1 MMSLYPTPF
10 SLNQE
15 PTNVNIR
22 AWCENLYSK
31 YQPIESAR
39 WNQANIDSLFY
50 AGSQNY
56 VARYFGMPQTA
67 QFQKFYFNLLQVP
80 VNMITG
86 YQRQHRKSIMYTA
99 IEGADPKTTDQY
111 TKLITNIFNSNGLHE
126 TFSKACELAAV
137 SGLVLLQ
144 PYLDYSEDSLHG
156 TPKLKLWEY
165 NSFICDPFAREAD
178 WSDSQLVW
186 TQEYISR
193 EEAISRYGDQAKTI
207 KPVTGPSVGY
217 GSFYFLPESYYRVR
231 TDLYIVS
238 YIWTRGKRK
247 KKKLYSKQKDQ
258 LFDVSQSADLDEMIA
273 AIPDLEIVEVE
284 VNTWKLTVVLND
296 QKIFHGDN
304 PLEFDRCPF
313 IPVFWCNEPHMEANL
328 RVRSLVR
335 SMRDANWLMSRR
347 IIINHDISEATIN
360 AGWMRK
366 SGAVANEDNLK
377 QVGQGYDVIINEGY
391 ELTDVQKIMPSAVP
405 ESDLALADQLRQLI
419 NATAGIDLENW
430 SAQQD
435 KQTSALTAMIKQA
448 ANLTVFQKFF
458 DQWDYSLK
466 LLGELM
472 LEMCILKFTPQKVA
486 TLINEEPT
494 PLFYNRIFAKYHTV
508 VQEGLLTPTQASM
521 QAQALLDINA
531 AYNREVFPPSF
542 VVDKLNIQGKAEA
555 MEFLRS
561 QEASQAEQAQQQAL
575 VSQVTE
581 EAKMKETMART
592 MNLLSQ
598 ARKSNAQ
605 AEADVALFEERISK
619 IINNRNLATK
629 NKMEALEKL
638 MDVISKYGEIE
649 TMLKQGQLETVN
661 YFEKQEEDQ
670 EAVEANG
677 RMMRSEFAT
686 QILNPQ
692 NMQMQGMV

>member
-1 MMSLYPTPF
+1 MSLYPTPF
-10 SLNQE
+10 QDSQE

-22 AWCENLYSK
+22 AWCDNLYTK

-50 AGSQNY
+50 AGAQNY
-56 VARYFGMPQTA
+56 VSRYFGVPQTA

-80 VNMITG
+80 LNMITG
-86 YQRQHRKSIMYTA
+86 YQRQHRKSIMYTP

-111 TKLITNIFNSNGLHE
+111 TKLITNISNANGIHE

-144 PYLDYSEDSLHG
+144 PYLDYTEDSVHG
-156 TPKLKLWEY
+156 TMKLKLWEY

-193 EEAISRYGDQAKTI
+193 EEAISRFGDEAKTI
-207 KPVTGPSVGY
+207 KPMAGPMVGN
-217 GSFYFLPESYYRVR
+217 GSFYFLPEAYYRTR
-231 TDLYIVS
+231 TDLYVLS

-247 KKKLYSKQKDQ
+247 KKKLYSAQREQ
-258 LFDVSQSADLDEMIA
+258 VFDISPNGQYEELLA

-296 QKIFHGDN
+296 QKIYHGKN

-313 IPVFWCNEPHMEANL
+313 IPVFWCYEPHMEANL

-391 ELTDVQKIMPSAVP
+391 EMTDVQKIMPSAVP

-435 KQTSALTAMIKQA
+435 KQTSALTALIKQA
-448 ANLTVFQKFF
+448 ANLMVFQKFF

-472 LEMCILKFTPQKVA
+472 LEICLLNYTPQKIA

-494 PLFYNRIFAKYHTV
+494 ALFYNQIFAKYHTV

-521 QAQALLDINA
+521 QAQALLDINQ
-531 AYNREVFPPSF
+531 AYGREVFPPSF
-542 VVDKLNIQGKAEA
+542 VVDKMNIQGKAEA
-555 MEFLRS
+555 MEFLRA

-619 IINNRNLATK
+619 IVNNRNIATK

-661 YFEKQEEDQ
+661 YLEKEAEDQ
-670 EAVEANG
+670 EAQEATR
-677 RMMRSEFAT
+677 RMYGTEFAT
-686 QILNPQ
+686 SMMSPQ
-692 NMQMQGMV
+692 NMQMQ